1 MFFHIYFFQ
10 TKCLKNDRTTLTQ
23 LNVSEKNPTMFLF
36 AEHKAREM
44 VLDNATDGFLT
55 SAVWTFQ
62 PAGMPEKSRKVA
74 C

>member
-1 MFFHIYFFQ
+1 MFFHIYFLQ

-55 SAVWTFQ
+55 SAV
-62 PAGMPEKSRKVA
+62 
-74 C
+74 